1 MEITALIVLCII
13 AALLALSLRGQRP
26 EFAML
31 LSLGCGLFV
40 LLYLLGQMK
49 DIFSG
54 LEDILS
60 GLSGQSELP
69 VLPRCRRNSDCCQG
83 GAGRQ
88 SSISDD
94 EHASICF
101 AAGNGRGAAAPMKYI
116 IRILLA
122 LIFCRCV
129 VLFPVQ
135 AQVIDPAAEVEQYFA
150 GEDMTAVKDAIPPE
164 VAEQMEQ
171 QGISSFSKLI
181 SMPVEQVWKILTD
194 AFKEH
199 LGAPLR
205 VLLSLVG
212 AVLLCSLVK
221 GIGSSLGSG
230 VHQVFSIIMT
240 VFVISLL
247 IRPVIECILSLHTV
261 FADFSLFL
269 TVYIPVF
276 AGIMTTAGQP
286 MTGALYNVLL
296 FGACQGISSLLQAA
310 FVPVISC
317 YLSLAIVTEVVPQMG
332 LAGIVS
338 GFKKLIT
345 WALGLTMTLFVG
357 LLSLQSAIAGGGDNV
372 AVKTTKFMI
381 SSLIPGVGGSLS
393 ELFMATQGCVQ
404 LVKSTVGAAGIAI
417 AVLTFLPVLLRVT
430 LWQLVT
436 AAGGIVG
443 EMLGAGELSRL
454 LKSVGSALSVMLA
467 ITLYY
472 AMLFI
477 VSTSL
482 MILAFKGG

>member
-1 MEITALIVLCII
+1 
-13 AALLALSLRGQRP
+13 
-26 EFAML
+26 
-31 LSLGCGLFV
+31 
-40 LLYLLGQMK
+40 
-49 DIFSG
+49 
-54 LEDILS
+54 
-60 GLSGQSELP
+60 
-69 VLPRCRRNSDCCQG
+69 
-83 GAGRQ
+83 
-88 SSISDD
+88 
-94 EHASICF
+94 
-101 AAGNGRGAAAPMKYI
+101 
-116 IRILLA
+116 
-122 LIFCRCV
+122 
-129 VLFPVQ
+129 
-135 AQVIDPAAEVEQYFA
+135 
-150 GEDMTAVKDAIPPE
+150 
-164 VAEQMEQ
+164 
-171 QGISSFSKLI
+171 
-181 SMPVEQVWKILTD
+181 
-194 AFKEH
+194 
-199 LGAPLR
+199 
-205 VLLSLVG
+205 
-212 AVLLCSLVK
+212 
-221 GIGSSLGSG
+221 
-230 VHQVFSIIMT
+230 
-240 VFVISLL
+240 
-247 IRPVIECILSLHTV
+247 
-261 FADFSLFL
+261 
-269 TVYIPVF
+269 
-276 AGIMTTAGQP
+276 

-357 LLSLQSAIAGGGDNV
+357 LLSLQSAVAGGGDNV

-404 LVKSTVGAAGIAI
+404 LVKSTVGAAGIVI
-417 AVLTFLPVLLRVT
+417 AVLTFLPVLLRVA

-467 ITLYY
+467 ITLDY

>member
-1 MEITALIVLCII
+1 
-13 AALLALSLRGQRP
+13 
-26 EFAML
+26 
-31 LSLGCGLFV
+31 
-40 LLYLLGQMK
+40 
-49 DIFSG
+49 
-54 LEDILS
+54 
-60 GLSGQSELP
+60 
-69 VLPRCRRNSDCCQG
+69 
-83 GAGRQ
+83 
-88 SSISDD
+88 
-94 EHASICF
+94 
-101 AAGNGRGAAAPMKYI
+101 MKYI

-135 AQVIDPAAEVEQYFA
+135 AQVIDPAAEVEQYLA

-194 AFKEH
+194 AIKEH

-296 FGACQGISSLLQAA
+296 FGACQGVNGLLQAA

-317 YLSLAIVTEVVPQMG
+317 YLSLAVAAEIVPQMG
-332 LAGIVS
+332 LRDLEAGI
-338 GFKKLIT
+338 KKVIT
-345 WALGLTMTLFVG
+345 WGLGVTMTVFVA

-372 AVKTTKFMI
+372 AVKATKFMLN
-381 SSLIPGVGGSLS
+381 SLIPGVGGSLS

-417 AVLTFLPVLLRVT
+417 AALTFLPVVVRVM
-430 LWQLVT
+430 LWQAVT
-436 AAGGIVG
+436 ACGGGRGAFQAAEIGGVG
-443 EMLGAGELSRL
+443 A
-454 LKSVGSALSVMLA
+454 
-467 ITLYY
+467 
-472 AMLFI
+472 
-477 VSTSL
+477 
-482 MILAFKGG
+482 

>member
-1 MEITALIVLCII
+1 MKHIVRL
-13 AALLALSLRGQRP
+13 
-26 EFAML
+26 
-31 LSLGCGLFV
+31 
-40 LLYLLGQMK
+40 
-49 DIFSG
+49 
-54 LEDILS
+54 
-60 GLSGQSELP
+60 
-69 VLPRCRRNSDCCQG
+69 
-83 GAGRQ
+83 
-88 SSISDD
+88 
-94 EHASICF
+94 
-101 AAGNGRGAAAPMKYI
+101 
-116 IRILLA
+116 LLA
-122 LIFCRCV
+122 LILCGCV
-129 VLFPVQ
+129 VLFPVR
-135 AQVIDPAAEVEQYFA
+135 AQTIDPATEVEQYLA

-181 SMPVEQVWKILTD
+181 SMPVEQVWKIFTD

-317 YLSLAIVTEVVPQMG
+317 YLSLAIVTEVVPQM
-332 LAGIVS
+332 
-338 GFKKLIT
+338 
-345 WALGLTMTLFVG
+345 
-357 LLSLQSAIAGGGDNV
+357 
-372 AVKTTKFMI
+372 
-381 SSLIPGVGGSLS
+381 
-393 ELFMATQGCVQ
+393 
-404 LVKSTVGAAGIAI
+404 
-417 AVLTFLPVLLRVT
+417 
-430 LWQLVT
+430 
-436 AAGGIVG
+436 
-443 EMLGAGELSRL
+443 
-454 LKSVGSALSVMLA
+454 
-467 ITLYY
+467 
-472 AMLFI
+472 
-477 VSTSL
+477 
-482 MILAFKGG
+482 

>member
-1 MEITALIVLCII
+1 MKHIVRL
-13 AALLALSLRGQRP
+13 
-26 EFAML
+26 
-31 LSLGCGLFV
+31 
-40 LLYLLGQMK
+40 
-49 DIFSG
+49 
-54 LEDILS
+54 
-60 GLSGQSELP
+60 
-69 VLPRCRRNSDCCQG
+69 
-83 GAGRQ
+83 
-88 SSISDD
+88 
-94 EHASICF
+94 
-101 AAGNGRGAAAPMKYI
+101 
-116 IRILLA
+116 LLA
-122 LIFCRCV
+122 LILCGCV
-129 VLFPVQ
+129 VLFPVR
-135 AQVIDPAAEVEQYFA
+135 AQTIDPAAEVEQYLA

-357 LLSLQSAIAGGGDNV
+357 LLSL
-372 AVKTTKFMI
+372 
-381 SSLIPGVGGSLS
+381 VG
-393 ELFMATQGCVQ
+393 
-404 LVKSTVGAAGIAI
+404 
-417 AVLTFLPVLLRVT
+417 
-430 LWQLVT
+430 
-436 AAGGIVG
+436 
-443 EMLGAGELSRL
+443 
-454 LKSVGSALSVMLA
+454 
-467 ITLYY
+467 
-472 AMLFI
+472 
-477 VSTSL
+477 
-482 MILAFKGG
+482 

>member
-1 MEITALIVLCII
+1 MKHIVRLLLVLILC
-13 AALLALSLRGQRP
+13 G
-26 EFAML
+26 
-31 LSLGCGLFV
+31 
-40 LLYLLGQMK
+40 
-49 DIFSG
+49 
-54 LEDILS
+54 
-60 GLSGQSELP
+60 
-69 VLPRCRRNSDCCQG
+69 
-83 GAGRQ
+83 
-88 SSISDD
+88 
-94 EHASICF
+94 
-101 AAGNGRGAAAPMKYI
+101 
-116 IRILLA
+116 
-122 LIFCRCV
+122 CV

-332 LAGIVS
+332 LGGIVS

-404 LVKSTVGAAGIAI
+404 LVKSTVGAAGIVI

-436 AAGGIVG
+436 AAGSIVG

>member
-1 MEITALIVLCII
+1 
-13 AALLALSLRGQRP
+13 
-26 EFAML
+26 
-31 LSLGCGLFV
+31 
-40 LLYLLGQMK
+40 
-49 DIFSG
+49 
-54 LEDILS
+54 
-60 GLSGQSELP
+60 
-69 VLPRCRRNSDCCQG
+69 
-83 GAGRQ
+83 
-88 SSISDD
+88 
-94 EHASICF
+94 
-101 AAGNGRGAAAPMKYI
+101 MKYI

-135 AQVIDPAAEVEQYFA
+135 AQVIDPAAEVEQYLA

-181 SMPVEQVWKILTD
+181 SMPVEQVWKILTA

-230 VHQVFSIIMT
+230 VHQVFSIMT

-404 LVKSTVGAAGIAI
+404 LVKSTVGAAGIVI